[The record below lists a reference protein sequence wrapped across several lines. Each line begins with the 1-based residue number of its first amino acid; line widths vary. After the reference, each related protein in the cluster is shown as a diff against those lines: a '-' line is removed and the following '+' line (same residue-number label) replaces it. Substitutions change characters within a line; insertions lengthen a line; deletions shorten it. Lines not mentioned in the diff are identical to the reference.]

1 MQSMNAWSIGTM
13 IDLTE
18 EEIQHYY
25 HDYRSFAAV
34 VNAAYKDGYEQA
46 VKDMQHFDD
55 SGVVIY

>member
-1 MQSMNAWSIGTM
+1 M